1 MRRTIRISGKSCGFG
16 KVLRDVLVELG
27 FECSLSGDRLSI
39 ESAPLSQEVPKRR
52 LMKVVKTYEDLYYN
66 LGAADLL
73 LSHKPVV
80 DKVLQENKR
89 TELQEY
95 GDNIKNNPGALL
107 RAVKMSRNV
116 PASLVEAIYRFL
128 SRGDAEGLKGE
139 LIAYLEGH

>member
-1 MRRTIRISGKSCGFG
+1 MRRTIRIPGKSCGFG
-16 KVLRDVLVELG
+16 KVLRDVLKELG

-80 DKVLQENKR
+80 DEVLRENGR
-89 TELQEY
+89 TELREY

-107 RAVKMSRNV
+107 RAVKVSRNV
-116 PASLVEAIYRFL
+116 SASLVEAIYRFL
-128 SRGDAEGLKGE
+128 SRGDTEGLKAE
-139 LIAYLEGH
+139 LIAYLEGY